1 MSDML
6 DLDDQPKII
15 KKGSPQALT
24 CGDPSHRRDDRIRT
38 CDPLTP
44 SRFLAFKYGVLNASH
59 WCIIAGRVLFS
70 SPVGCHLLTVG
81 YM

>member
-1 MSDML
+1 MQVLRVKVSMSDML

-15 KKGSPQALT
+15 KEGSPQVLT

-44 SRFLAFKYGVLNASH
+44 
-59 WCIIAGRVLFS
+59 RVI
-70 SPVGCHLLTVG
+70 HTIR
-81 YM
+81 